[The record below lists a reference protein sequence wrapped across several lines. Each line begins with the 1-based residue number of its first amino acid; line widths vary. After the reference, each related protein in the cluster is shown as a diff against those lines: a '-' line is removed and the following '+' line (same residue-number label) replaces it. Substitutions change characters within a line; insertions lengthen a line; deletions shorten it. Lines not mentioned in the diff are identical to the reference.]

1 MGAWGTAA
9 FDNDD
14 ASDWFYELEESGLP
28 ALEGAFDDA
37 LAADDLA
44 GPTDVNAIAAAEVVA
59 AALGRPAPGLR
70 DDVAAVAS
78 SLAGKVTPDLARRAR
93 SAAERVLASSEVADL
108 WLETDDA
115 DEWRRGVE
123 DIIGRLAA

>member
-14 ASDWFYELEESGLP
+14 ASDWFYELEDGGLP
-28 ALEGAFDDA
+28 TLEATFDEALD
-37 LAADDLA
+37 ADDLA
-44 GPTDVNAIAAAEVVA
+44 GPTDVSAIAAAEVVA

-70 DDVAAVAS
+70 DDVAAVAAG
-78 SLAGKVTPDLARRAR
+78 LAGKVTPDLAERAR
-93 SAAERVLASSEVADL
+93 AAVERVLASSEVAEL
-108 WLETDDA
+108 WAETDDA
-115 DEWRRGVE
+115 EEWRRGVE

>member
-14 ASDWFYELEESGLP
+14 ASDWFYELEGGGLSSLEAAFDE
-28 ALEGAFDDA
+28 ALE
-37 LAADDLA
+37 ADDLA
-44 GPTDVNAIAAAEVVA
+44 GPTDVSAIAAAEVVA

-70 DDVAAVAS
+70 DDVAAVAANLS
-78 SLAGKVTPDLARRAR
+78 GKVTPDLAERAR
-93 SAAERVLASSEVADL
+93 AAVERVLASSEVAEL
-108 WLETDDA
+108 WAETDDA

-123 DIIGRLAA
+123 DIMGRLAA